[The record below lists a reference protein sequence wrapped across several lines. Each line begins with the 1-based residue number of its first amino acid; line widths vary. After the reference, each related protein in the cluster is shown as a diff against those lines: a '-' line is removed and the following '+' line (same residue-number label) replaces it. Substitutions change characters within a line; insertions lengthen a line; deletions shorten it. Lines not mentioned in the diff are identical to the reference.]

1 MTTHEDLAK
10 RIDVSLL
17 SAALTED
24 AVRHA
29 CKQSATL
36 GLACCIVRPTDVE
49 IAVRAAGPSLRV
61 GSVVDYPYGFSTT
74 SAKLYAARDL
84 LRRGAREIETPMS
97 LGKLLDRQFQY
108 LESEL
113 QQMAQ
118 ACHESGAALK
128 VTIDSSALD
137 DELLLLCCRI
147 LRRAEVD
154 FLSNSTLDRLEL
166 LKTHSRDR
174 LQIKISAPFGD
185 LDATLAACE
194 RGVARLEAADPAA
207 LLGAWNQ
214 LLAAR
219 AKENAAALN
228 A

>member
-10 RIDVSLL
+10 RIDCSLL
-17 SAALTED
+17 AVSLTED

-29 CKQSATL
+29 CKQAAQL
-36 GLACCIVRPTDVE
+36 ALACCIVRPTDVE
-49 IAVRAAGPSLRV
+49 VALRAAGPSLCI
-61 GSVVDYPYGFSTT
+61 GSVVDYPCGYSTT

-84 LRRGAREIETPMS
+84 LRRGAREIETPMN

-118 ACHESGAALK
+118 AAHESGAVLK
-128 VTIDSSALD
+128 VSIEASAFD
-137 DELLLLCCRI
+137 DELLMLSCRI

-154 FLSNSTLDRLEL
+154 FLSTPSVDRFEL
-166 LKTHSRDR
+166 LKAHSRGR
-174 LQIKISAPFGD
+174 LRFKVSAPFGD
-185 LDATLAACE
+185 LDGALAACE
-194 RGVARLEAADPAA
+194 NGSARLEAADPSA
-207 LLGAWNQ
+207 LLGAWNRR
-214 LLAAR
+214 LAAR
-219 AKENAAALN
+219 EAEKAPALN